1 MKFISSAFFGGN
13 RRSLYF
19 CIIIFI
25 TTSKMK
31 HKILLSLILCV
42 LCSTLQASKVG
53 DGIITFLPIAIGDTV
68 IGKGDYPIHHAPAHP
83 APLPEVVHEGSLIL
97 FYPQVEGILSF
108 RIEDATHTTVCSD
121 NIYLYMDEP
130 NEFSIAS
137 LPCGTYRLILA
148 IAGREYE
155 GEFTIE

>member
-1 MKFISSAFFGGN
+1 MKFISSAFFGDY

-31 HKILLSLILCV
+31 RKILLSLILCV

-68 IGKGDYPIHHAPAHP
+68 IGKGDYPIHHAPSHRMKA
-83 APLPEVVHEGSLIL
+83 L
-97 FYPQVEGILSF
+97 
-108 RIEDATHTTVCSD
+108 
-121 NIYLYMDEP
+121 
-130 NEFSIAS
+130 S
-137 LPCGTYRLILA
+137 LPCPKAEVSGAHIS
-148 IAGREYE
+148 
-155 GEFTIE
+155 